1 MKNKY
6 IKSLGGEKDEEVLG
20 STGRIVSTEES
31 SKDAWQTSLR
41 PQRLDDYIGQ
51 TAFKNNLKVYIEA
64 AKGRGESLDHV
75 LLYGPPGLGKTTM
88 AKIIANEL
96 GSQFKV
102 TSGPAI
108 ARPGELAAILTTL
121 QEHDVL
127 FIDEIHR
134 LNRSVEEILYSA
146 MEDFALDLV
155 MGKGTGATSVRI
167 NLASFTLIGATTRP
181 GSLSAPLRDR
191 FLINHHMEFYEPDEL
206 KHIITRA
213 AGILNI
219 EIEESGAAEIARRSR
234 GTPRIANRLLKRIR
248 DFAQIKNS
256 AITAEIASEAMEALH
271 VDAAHVMEEGVIVRN
286 GGAELVDE
294 INEKGFSSLKE
305 D

>member
-1 MKNKY
+1 
-6 IKSLGGEKDEEVLG
+6 
-20 STGRIVSTEES
+20 
-31 SKDAWQTSLR
+31 
-41 PQRLDDYIGQ
+41 
-51 TAFKNNLKVYIEA
+51 
-64 AKGRGESLDHV
+64 
-75 LLYGPPGLGKTTM
+75 M

-167 NLASFTLIGATTRP
+167 NLAPFTLIGATTRP

-213 AGILNI
+213 PVFLI
-219 EIEESGAAEIARRSR
+219 SR
-234 GTPRIANRLLKRIR
+234 LKRAGR
-248 DFAQIKNS
+248 QRLPAAQ
-256 AITAEIASEAMEALH
+256 
-271 VDAAHVMEEGVIVRN
+271 
-286 GGAELVDE
+286 GGRRVSPT
-294 INEKGFSSLKE
+294 GS
-305 D
+305 